1 MQKDINI
8 TKSILEV
15 HPAESIADVQN
26 DLNLPDGQS
35 IAELINEQE
44 QEKNTNSSKENG
56 QTQD

>member
-8 TKSILEV
+8 TKSVLEV

-44 QEKNTNSSKENG
+44 QEKNTDNSKENG
-56 QTQD
+56 QTQG